1 MSEQKNLERI
11 LTLIRELNT
20 PPPKDVPQL
29 IRRTGI
35 SKTRTYE
42 YLKLLERMGYQ
53 IKTDEQ
59 YRKSFE
65 FLAPKSGKGALGSD
79 ELAYLQDLIQK
90 FGTNDLHAQN
100 ILHKFDLN
108 LSLIPLADALP
119 QLHKGRIIQ
128 LIRTAINTGS
138 CLLLRNYRSLT
149 SNTVENR
156 LVEPMEITEDT
167 RYLIAWDTKKAG
179 QRQFKL
185 DRIEEVDILDEK
197 VKPGHVPSP
206 MDIFGLTGDG
216 WSYVTL
222 KLENTAHHL
231 LLEEFPLSQAFI
243 RKKNKAVFF
252 EGPVRDWKGIGRF
265 VLGLPGE
272 IEVIGPPAFK
282 HYLEGKIKKF

>member
-11 LTLIRELNT
+11 LSLIRELNT
-20 PPPKDVPQL
+20 PPPKDVKQL

-35 SKTRTYE
+35 SKTRIYE
-42 YLKLLERMGYQ
+42 YFKLLEKMGYQ

-59 YRKSFE
+59 HRKSFE
-65 FLAPKSGKGALGSD
+65 FLAPRSGGGVLGSD
-79 ELAYLQDLIQK
+79 ELTYLQDLIQK
-90 FGTNDLHAQN
+90 FGRSDLHGQN

-128 LIRTAINTGS
+128 LIRTGINIGS

-149 SNTVENR
+149 SGTVEDR
-156 LVEPMEITEDT
+156 QVEPMEITDDA
-167 RYLIAWDTKKAG
+167 RYLIAWDVKKNN

-185 DRIEEVDILDEK
+185 DRIEEVDILDQK
-197 VKPGHVPSP
+197 VKPGRVPSP
-206 MDIFGLTGDG
+206 MDLFGLTGEN
-216 WSYVTL
+216 WHYVTL
-222 KLENTAHHL
+222 KLSNTAHHL

-243 RKKNKAVFF
+243 RRKGKAVLF
-252 EGPVRDWKGIGRF
+252 EGPVRNWKGVGRF

-272 IEVIGPPAFK
+272 VEVVGPPAFK
-282 HYLEGKIKKF
+282 DYLQGKIKKN